1 MPVYCYIRRSVGAEI
16 MTQRVKSIESGQSKA
31 GLRKQGT
38 SRPQVQKCQ
47 RPKNR
52 LAFPFSWIKFAKNPS
67 RNNSKP
73 NTFSG
78 KSGKKCAC
86 DGAQTARCKSSSRP
100 VTGLVV
106 NRNGVEVIRRRE
118 QRKTNMWRVV
128 KRTGFGLLGWRAGF
142 LTAKSRIVID
152 AERDDSSDQLT
163 LMDVRWPRPLS
174 ATASTGKTTRSLVI
188 RSQFECKSAMAKPIL
203 P

>member
-1 MPVYCYIRRSVGAEI
+1 MPPALKPLASPHFSVRS
-16 MTQRVKSIESGQSKA
+16 TQ
-31 GLRKQGT
+31 
-38 SRPQVQKCQ
+38 
-47 RPKNR
+47 
-52 LAFPFSWIKFAKNPS
+52 NPS
-67 RNNSKP
+67 QNNSKP
-73 NTFSG
+73 NTSSR

-86 DGAQTARCKSSSRP
+86 DGTQTARCKSSSRP
-100 VTGLVV
+100 VTGRVV

-163 LMDVRWPRPLS
+163 LMDVCRRDAWRCCLDSFAKANKFVCSKQGELRGGECRAAVRGLVVALKLGNSSGAKGPRK
-174 ATASTGKTTRSLVI
+174 GD
-188 RSQFECKSAMAKPIL
+188 
-203 P
+203 